1 MFYSVGGNAMRGQV
15 FSDKEIQD
23 AFHIAYIL
31 HPNTA
36 VAYSVALDS
45 IDRYFLQ
52 KRLQER
58 RPKAKKKPFKTPLSD
73 PALLQT
79 SIYLASDLWERDQE
93 RLLPRKTPYYKP
105 DVNDLIVRYVKFLIW
120 ETMERSSSHVAV
132 GIGSFLYTYR
142 TSEINNL
149 APDHFKD
156 DNIRRIKAGI
166 LNSIK
171 KRFEQHN
178 IAPDY
183 SSYLITRLPTR
194 SERELVCNALT
205 FFAPWVVEHAS
216 SSSDSGSILN
226 TYFGYESKK
235 SEWERN
241 HALVDLQCAGLP
253 LLISE
258 FNANGSREAYMQL
271 ENPDE
276 KLEVPDFGPGLDSD
290 GNSDRFHP
298 PSLSETEFISL
309 RRSLEQNQ
317 RRREIYRPGRIRI
330 SVDGKEQMLV
340 WENPTAC
347 DEFIVPSNASYLEV
361 YGNDPSGELLLA
373 VVPLTKL
380 DLDQNEEIEVPF
392 AYDDELTVSLSIG
405 RNPKSDND
413 ELSIR
418 LNIKGCL
425 EEIRNNESRHID
437 ESKSSQSDP
446 SRTGKKK
453 TFRRASLASAHSV
466 RRVLWFLAGA
476 ETEILE
482 QEVCITERN
491 KYSLMGTAVFISA
504 FLAAIAGAYA
514 LYITLESLPIAM
526 TLGLAWGL
534 SILTFDRFLVLNTKV
549 LGNES
554 GPVNRLRH
562 SLTHLAP
569 RLLLTILLGLIITEP
584 LLLRLFRDEINH
596 QVALQNQA
604 NQVRLMQTPL
614 FSEIDELETKIERL
628 KSEVANKEAY
638 RDEIYRES
646 ISEQVGMGS
655 TRKYGAGPVAAERLR
670 QLANVESELRDLRA
684 RNEEQMASLHKR
696 LDYLNAERDTELAKL
711 RSSGAQS
718 NLLSRL
724 AALSTLKS
732 TNVIVQQI
740 SWVLLLLLILI
751 ESTPIL
757 MKVSF
762 AKGLYDSV
770 LESTVSYNYQRHL
783 QELETRMEREVEEK
797 IEDLKNVVNFYARS
811 RAARL

>member
-1 MFYSVGGNAMRGQV
+1 MRGQM

-23 AFHIAYIL
+23 AFHLAYVL
-31 HPNTA
+31 HPNMA
-36 VAYSVALDS
+36 VAYSVALDA

-58 RPKAKKKPFKTPLSD
+58 RPKAKKKPFKTALSD

-105 DVNDLIVRYVKFLIW
+105 NVNDLIVRYVKFLIW
-120 ETMERSSSHVAV
+120 ETMELSSSHVAV

-166 LNSIK
+166 LDAIR
-171 KRFEQHN
+171 KRFEQNN

-194 SERELVCNALT
+194 SERQLVYNALT

-216 SSSDSGSILN
+216 SSIDSGSILN

-241 HALVDLQCAGLP
+241 HALIDLECAGLRF
-253 LLISE
+253 LINE
-258 FNANGSREAYMQL
+258 FNANNSREDDMQL

-276 KLEVPDFGPGLDSD
+276 KLEVPDFGPSLDSD
-290 GNSDRFHP
+290 GNSDRFRP
-298 PSLSETEFISL
+298 PALSETEFISL

-330 SVDGKEQMLV
+330 NVDGKEQMLV

-347 DEFIVPSNASYLEV
+347 REFTIPSNASYLEV
-361 YGNDPSGELLLA
+361 YGSDPSGELLLA

-380 DLDQNEEIEVPF
+380 DFDNGEEIEVPI
-392 AYDDELTVSLSIG
+392 AHSDESTVSLFID
-405 RNPKSDND
+405 RNSKSD

-418 LNIKGCL
+418 LNLEGCL
-425 EEIRNNESRHID
+425 VGVRNNENHLLNGLIP
-437 ESKSSQSDP
+437 SKSDS
-446 SRTGKKK
+446 TKMGKKEN
-453 TFRRASLASAHSV
+453 FRRSSLASGHSLK
-466 RRVLWFLAGA
+466 RVLWFLAGA

-482 QEVCITERN
+482 QEVCVTERS

-504 FLAAIAGAYA
+504 LLAAIAGVYA
-514 LYITLESLPIAM
+514 LYLTSESLPVAVA
-526 TLGLAWGL
+526 LGLIWGL
-534 SILTFDRFLVLNTKV
+534 LILTFDRFLVLNTKV
-549 LGNES
+549 LGNE
-554 GPVNRLRH
+554 GGLLNRLRH
-562 SLTHLAP
+562 SLIHLAP
-569 RLLLTILLGLIITEP
+569 RLLLTILLGIIITEP
-584 LLLRLFRDEINH
+584 LLLRLFRDEVDN
-596 QVALQNQA
+596 QVALQNQTNMVNLRA
-604 NQVRLMQTPL
+604 RPL
-614 FSEIDELETKIERL
+614 FSEISELENKIERL
-628 KSEVANKEAY
+628 KSEVAKKEAY

-646 ISEQVGMGS
+646 ISEQVGIVGS
-655 TRKYGAGPVAAERLR
+655 RRYGAGPVAAERLR
-670 QLANVESELRDLRA
+670 QLGNVESELRDLRTK
-684 RNEEQMASLHKR
+684 NEEQMATLRKR
-696 LDYLNAERDTELAKL
+696 LEYLNAERDAEFAKL
-711 RSSGAQS
+711 RSSSAQS

-724 AALSTLKS
+724 EALGALKTS
-732 TNVIVQQI
+732 NSIVQQI
-740 SWVLLLLLILI
+740 SWLLLLLLVLI

-757 MKVSF
+757 MKMSF
-762 AKGLYDSV
+762 ARGLYDSV
-770 LESTVSYNYQRHL
+770 LESTVNYNYQRHL
-783 QELETRMEREVEEK
+783 QELETRPEREVEEK

-811 RAARL
+811 RAAPL